1 MALATLTLLIG
12 LGSCS
17 SESEAGSER
26 PSATLKV
33 YHFTN
38 SGCLSNL
45 RSDGTDDTTSLAG
58 RHEVLRL
65 KALGNG
71 RLQIHHDSVV
81 YQCAAKIE
89 LHVTRN
95 GQLIQ
100 LHLPLQPEV

>member
-1 MALATLTLLIG
+1 MKAKMFLVYSLATMTLLMG
-12 LGSCS
+12 LGGC
-17 SESEAGSER
+17 SESEAGSES

-45 RSDGTDDTTSLAG
+45 RSDGTDDTTSIVG

-71 RLQIHHDSVV
+71 RL
-81 YQCAAKIE
+81 
-89 LHVTRN
+89 
-95 GQLIQ
+95 
-100 LHLPLQPEV
+100 